1 MKVAARR
8 NDTTGLRVCRKQ
20 SGPVAAAHYA
30 GQLQQVER
38 PLAAM
43 AASYPNE
50 STSARHTHRRDQ
62 FILQTAGVTSMMTE
76 RGHFVV
82 PPGHGLWIPA
92 GVAHQSRAWG
102 EVEIQTV
109 YVTPDRVRDAP
120 ATCRLIRVSAL
131 VEALMEEAVHMPTRY
146 DPEGRDGRLVDFLLD
161 EIGRMP
167 EVSLHVQVPPDPRL
181 AAICEAVLVDPS
193 SDLTLDEWADRCQLS
208 RRTLTRLFRRETG
221 QSFAAWRQ
229 RVRLLEALA
238 RLGAGE
244 AVTCVALDVGYDSP
258 SAFAAMFKRELGAA
272 PRQYLRWADPE
283 VVLR

>member
-1 MKVAARR
+1 VKAPARRIETDSLGSPDKQTGPAAAAR
-8 NDTTGLRVCRKQ
+8 
-20 SGPVAAAHYA
+20 YA
-30 GQLQQVER
+30 GLLQHVER
-38 PLAAM
+38 PVAAM
-43 AASYPNE
+43 AATYPNE
-50 STSARHTHRRDQ
+50 STSTRHAHRRDQ
-62 FILQTAGVTSMMTE
+62 FILQLTGVTSMITE

-92 GVAHQSRAWG
+92 GVVHQSRAWG
-102 EVEIQTV
+102 DAEIQTI
-109 YVTPDRVRDAP
+109 YVTRDQVRDAP
-120 ATCRLIRVSAL
+120 ATCRLIKASSL
-131 VEALMEEAVHMPTRY
+131 VEALMDEAVRMPTRY
-146 DPEGRDGRLVDFLLD
+146 DREGRDGRLMELLLE

-167 EVSLHVQVPPDPRL
+167 EVSLHVQVPPDPRV
-181 AAICEAVLVDPS
+181 AAICRAVLVDPS
-193 SDLTLDEWADRCQLS
+193 SDLTLDDWADRCSLS

-229 RVRLLEALA
+229 RVRLLGALA

-272 PRQYLRWADPE
+272 PRQYMRWADPE